1 MSYVQFLEVF
11 VSVMLV
17 LPLFGN
23 LGVLVFRNS
32 HPKVAYFFFRMSA
45 IAVAVAKEPKDK
57 QIVALAGQLVEEVKQ
72 SPLPETEPA
81 SLVAAKLEPLVADEP
96 KSPALPPGVSLL
108 LVLALGGLVGGCA
121 ASEKLIETLH
131 DVEDLNDAQTQI
143 ADEAKPCFIAEAD
156 RAEAACKGEATCIAT
171 VRANANRR
179 ADLYDTVHAKQCK
192 LNPLLEGCA
201 PARVPR

>member
-11 VSVMLV
+11 VSVLLV
-17 LPLFGN
+17 LPVFGN
-23 LGVLVFRNS
+23 LGVIVFRNS
-32 HPKVAYFFFRMSA
+32 HPRLAYFCFRMSA

-57 QIVALAGQLVEEVKQ
+57 QIVALAGLLVEEVKQ

-81 SLVAAKLEPLVADEP
+81 SVVAAKLEPLVADDAKP
-96 KSPALPPGVSLL
+96 ASPPIVTMALMSVLL
-108 LVLALGGLVGGCA
+108 GGCA

-143 ADEAKPCFIAEAD
+143 AEEARPCFKAQDDRDEASCHGDEV
-156 RAEAACKGEATCIAT
+156 CKAT

-179 ADLYDTVHAKQCK
+179 ADLYDTVHAKQCS

-201 PARVPR
+201 PAKEPR